1 MINIKNMQY
10 LCYGN
15 CLEITNGNVM
25 LRVTTDVGPR
35 IIYYGTQDEDNMMF
49 CDVNDDINVQNE
61 YLDTN
66 FQKGE
71 TWHIYGGHRLWT
83 SPENQGSY
91 FPDNYPVQVEML
103 DNGATFYGI
112 NEVTNGIRKTIKITM
127 DESGVVTIDHS
138 FTNFTENPVT
148 IALWALSVMNKG
160 GLAVIP
166 MSTEDTGLL
175 ANRNLVLWPYT
186 NVRDA
191 RLTIA
196 QKFFSLQQN
205 VKCDG
210 PLKIGV
216 LNTEGLVYYI
226 RGGKMLE
233 KKFNKANRDGTYVDY
248 SCSTELYTS
257 EHFIEVEAISELF
270 DIAASATEH
279 HVEVWTLHEGD
290 KLQSEIMEMINE
302 G

>member
-15 CLEITNGNVM
+15 CLEITNGKVM

-49 CDVNDDINVQNE
+49 CDVNDKINAKND

-66 FQKGE
+66 FHKGE
-71 TWHIYGGHRLWT
+71 AWHIYGGHRLWT
-83 SPENQGSY
+83 APENQGSY
-91 FPDNYPVQVEML
+91 FPDNYPVKVEQL
-103 DNGATFYGI
+103 DNGAIFYGV
-112 NEVTNGIRKTIKITM
+112 NEVTNNIKKTIKITM
-127 DESGVVTIDHS
+127 DDNGVVTIDHS
-138 FTNFTENPVT
+138 FYNFTKKPVT

-186 NVRDA
+186 NVRDT

-196 QKFFSLQQN
+196 QKYISLQQKE
-205 VKCDG
+205 VCDG
-210 PLKIGV
+210 SLKLGV

-226 RGGKMLE
+226 RNGKMLE
-233 KKFNKANRDGTYVDY
+233 KKFDKANREGRYVDY

-270 DIAASATEH
+270 DIAAGGTEH

-290 KLQSEIMEMINE
+290 ELQNQIMEMINE